1 MIILMKYR
9 NILSWKIVL
18 LQTFTLADFHSHQD
32 NRRTL
37 QRRDSVS
44 HLTNYRGSVMEED
57 MRLPMF
63 GWNLETLNMVVLPMV
78 QTKLVNQYFIYDS
91 CSSVC
96 SVDRQ
101 QPD

>member
-1 MIILMKYR
+1 MALLTKQW
-9 NILSWKIVL
+9 NIQLLDFVL

-57 MRLPMF
+57 RRLPMF
-63 GWNLETLNMVVLPMV
+63 GWNLEILNMVVLPMV
-78 QTKLVNQYFIYDS
+78 LTKLVMS
-91 CSSVC
+91 M
-96 SVDRQ
+96 
-101 QPD
+101 